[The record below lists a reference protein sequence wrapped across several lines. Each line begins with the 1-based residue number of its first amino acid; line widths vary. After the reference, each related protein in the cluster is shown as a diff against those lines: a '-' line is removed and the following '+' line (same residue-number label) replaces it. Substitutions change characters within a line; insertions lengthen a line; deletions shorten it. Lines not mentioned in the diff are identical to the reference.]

1 MQETG
6 TNRVPGR
13 ALFVAATWVLVLF
26 STIHMIPMFADLFG
40 SPTQPLEIEAKR
52 AMAAVTVDLGPFHT
66 HWGKLN
72 QLLSASYSALLYFVA
87 AVNFVTVG
95 AAAAHGKLR
104 SLALVNAIF
113 AAILLAI
120 CLAFSFPP
128 PAVFSLLALV
138 LFGWSAA
145 KAR

>member
-1 MQETG
+1 MPQTES
-6 TNRVPGR
+6 NRVPGR
-13 ALFVAATWVLVLF
+13 ALFVAGTWVLVLF

-40 SPTQPLEIEAKR
+40 TPTQPLEIEAKR
-52 AMAAVTVDLGPFHT
+52 AMAAVTVDMGPFHT

-72 QLLSASYSALLYFVA
+72 KLLSVSYSALLYFVA

-95 AAAAHGKLR
+95 AAAAHGKMK

-113 AAILLAI
+113 AAVLLAI

-128 PAVFSLLALV
+128 PAVFALLAMV
-138 LFGWSAA
+138 LFGLAA
-145 KAR
+145 MKTR